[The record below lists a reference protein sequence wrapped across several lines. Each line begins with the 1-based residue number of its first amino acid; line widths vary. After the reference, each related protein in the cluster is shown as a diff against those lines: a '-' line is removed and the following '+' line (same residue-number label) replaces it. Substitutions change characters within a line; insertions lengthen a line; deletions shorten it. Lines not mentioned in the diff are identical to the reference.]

1 MAAENF
7 EERLTY
13 LMRRVSTA
21 LAQDVDRSLRSV
33 SLTHAQYGALA
44 QLGLVDP
51 EALSAATM
59 AERNGITAQST
70 STAIAGL
77 LDRGLVRRE
86 PHPTH
91 GRILQVRITPAG
103 AELLARAHVATGKA
117 EHRALACLDEGQQRV
132 LRGALRTTMHALGL
146 YTYTPAGDDDT
157 DSEPNEQAPSTV
169 GRVRLAGGESPTAGQ
184 IGSG

>member
-1 MAAENF
+1 MAENF
-7 EERLTY
+7 EGRLTY

-21 LAQDVDRSLRSV
+21 LAQDVDRALRDF

-51 EALSAATM
+51 ETLSAATM

-77 LDRGLVRRE
+77 LDRALVRRE

-91 GRILQVRITPAG
+91 GRILQVRITPEG
-103 AELLARAHVATGKA
+103 AELLARAHAATGKA
-117 EHRALACLDEGQQRV
+117 EDRALAFLDEGQQRV
-132 LRGALRTTMHALGL
+132 LRGALRKMMQAMGL
-146 YTYTPAGDDDT
+146 YLYRPVADDDNRI
-157 DSEPNEQAPSTV
+157 S
-169 GRVRLAGGESPTAGQ
+169 RK
-184 IGSG
+184 

>member
-1 MAAENF
+1 VTAENF

-21 LAQDVDRSLRSV
+21 LAQHVDRALRHV

-59 AERNGITAQST
+59 AERNGITAQSA
-70 STAIAGL
+70 SSAIAGL
-77 LDRGLVRRE
+77 LDRGLVRRD

-91 GRILQVRITPAG
+91 GRILQVRITPTG
-103 AELLARAHVATGKA
+103 SELLARAHAATGEA
-117 EHRALACLDEGQQRV
+117 EHRALACLDERQQHV
-132 LRGALRTTMHALGL
+132 LRDALRTTMQAMGL
-146 YTYTPAGDDDT
+146 YLYFPTGDDDRR
-157 DSEPNEQAPSTV
+157 P
-169 GRVRLAGGESPTAGQ
+169 
-184 IGSG
+184 

>member
-1 MAAENF
+1 MAENF

-13 LMRRVSTA
+13 LIRRVSTT
-21 LAQDVDRSLRSV
+21 LAQDVDRALRDF

-103 AELLARAHVATGKA
+103 AELLARAHAATGKA
-117 EHRALACLDEGQQRV
+117 EDRALAFLDEGQQRV
-132 LRGALRTTMHALGL
+132 LRGALRTMMQAMGL
-146 YTYTPAGDDDT
+146 YLYLPVADDENRI
-157 DSEPNEQAPSTV
+157 SRE
-169 GRVRLAGGESPTAGQ
+169 
-184 IGSG
+184 

>member
-1 MAAENF
+1 MVEF
-7 EERLTY
+7 EQRLTY
-13 LMRRVSTA
+13 LMRRVSTV
-21 LAQDVDRSLRSV
+21 LAQDVDRALREV

-77 LDRGLVRRE
+77 LDRGLVHRE

-91 GRILQVRITPAG
+91 GRILQVRITAAG
-103 AELLARAHVATGKA
+103 ARLLGRAHAATGMA
-117 EHRALACLDEGQQRV
+117 EDRALAFVGADQQQV
-132 LRGALRTTMHALGL
+132 LRGALQQTMQAMGL
-146 YTYTPAGDDDT
+146 YLYLPVHGDAHSGQQPAAVEGPGT
-157 DSEPNEQAPSTV
+157 
-169 GRVRLAGGESPTAGQ
+169 R
-184 IGSG
+184 

>member
-1 MAAENF
+1 MAENF

-21 LAQDVDRSLRSV
+21 LALDVDRALRGF

-51 EALSAATM
+51 GALSAATM

-86 PHPTH
+86 PHPVH
-91 GRILQVRITPAG
+91 GRILQVRITPEG
-103 AELLARAHVATGKA
+103 AELLARAHAATGKV
-117 EHRALACLDEGQQRV
+117 EDRALASLDEGQQRV
-132 LRGALRTTMHALGL
+132 LRGALQTTMQAMGL
-146 YTYTPAGDDDT
+146 YLYFPVGEDD
-157 DSEPNEQAPSTV
+157 EI
-169 GRVRLAGGESPTAGQ
+169 RRR
-184 IGSG
+184 

>member
-1 MAAENF
+1 MAENF

-13 LMRRVSTA
+13 LVRRVSTA
-21 LAQDVDRSLRSV
+21 LAADVDRALRDF

-70 STAIAGL
+70 STALAGL
-77 LDRGLVRRE
+77 LERGLVRRE

-91 GRILQVRITPAG
+91 GRILQVRITPEG
-103 AELLARAHVATGKA
+103 AALLACAHAATGRA
-117 EHRALACLDEGQQRV
+117 EDRALAVLDEGQRRV
-132 LRGALRTTMHALGL
+132 LRDALRTMMQAMGL
-146 YTYTPAGDDDT
+146 HLYFPVTGDEV
-157 DSEPNEQAPSTV
+157 SAP
-169 GRVRLAGGESPTAGQ
+169 RP
-184 IGSG
+184 

>member
-1 MAAENF
+1 MAENF

-13 LMRRVSTA
+13 LMRRVSTTLA
-21 LAQDVDRSLRSV
+21 LDIDRALRGV

-77 LDRGLVRRE
+77 LDRGFVRRE

-91 GRILQVRITPAG
+91 GRILQVRITPEG
-103 AELLARAHVATGKA
+103 AELLARAHAVTRRV
-117 EHRALACLDEGQQRV
+117 EDRALVSLDEGQQRV
-132 LRGALRTTMHALGL
+132 LRAGLQAMMREMGL
-146 YTYTPAGDDDT
+146 YLYFPVAG
-157 DSEPNEQAPSTV
+157 N
-169 GRVRLAGGESPTAGQ
+169 GGDR
-184 IGSG
+184 

>member
-1 MAAENF
+1 MTAEDF
-7 EERLTY
+7 EKRLTY

-21 LAQDVDRSLRSV
+21 LAQDVDRALRQF

-77 LDRGLVRRE
+77 LDRGLIRRE

-91 GRILQVRITPAG
+91 GRILEVRITPAG
-103 AELLARAHVATGKA
+103 AALLARAHAATGEA
-117 EHRALACLDEGQQRV
+117 EDRALACLDERQRRV
-132 LRGALRTTMHALGL
+132 LRTALRTTMQAMGL
-146 YTYTPAGDDDT
+146 HLYLATAETTAET
-157 DSEPNEQAPSTV
+157 TAESE
-169 GRVRLAGGESPTAGQ
+169 GRKP
-184 IGSG
+184 

>member
-21 LAQDVDRSLRSV
+21 LAQDVDRALRSV

-51 EALSAATM
+51 KALSAATM

-91 GRILQVRITPAG
+91 GRILEVRITPAG
-103 AELLARAHVATGKA
+103 AELLARAHAATGKA
-117 EHRALACLDEGQQRV
+117 EDRALASLDEGQQRV
-132 LRGALRTTMHALGL
+132 LRGALRTTMQAMGL
-146 YTYTPAGDDDT
+146 YMYFPADDD
-157 DSEPNEQAPSTV
+157 DSRQ
-169 GRVRLAGGESPTAGQ
+169 
-184 IGSG
+184 

>member
-1 MAAENF
+1 MADNF

-13 LMRRVSTA
+13 LIRRVGAA
-21 LAQDVDRSLRSV
+21 LAQDVDRALRDF

-44 QLGLVDP
+44 QLGLVAP

-77 LDRGLVRRE
+77 LGRGLVRRE

-91 GRILQVRITPAG
+91 GRILQVRITPQG
-103 AELLARAHVATGKA
+103 TELLARAHAATRKA
-117 EHRALACLDEGQQRV
+117 EERALAFIDEEQQRM
-132 LRGALRTTMHALGL
+132 LRGALQTTMQAMGL
-146 YTYTPAGDDDT
+146 YLYFPVADDRF
-157 DSEPNEQAPSTV
+157 S
-169 GRVRLAGGESPTAGQ
+169 RR
-184 IGSG
+184 

>member
-1 MAAENF
+1 MAENF
-7 EERLTY
+7 EGRLTY

-21 LAQDVDRSLRSV
+21 LAQDVDRALRDF

-51 EALSAATM
+51 ETLSAATM

-77 LDRGLVRRE
+77 LDRALVRRE

-91 GRILQVRITPAG
+91 GRILQVRITAEG
-103 AELLARAHVATGKA
+103 AELLARAHAATGKA
-117 EHRALACLDEGQQRV
+117 EDRALAFLDEGQQRV
-132 LRGALRTTMHALGL
+132 LRGALRKMMQAMGL
-146 YTYTPAGDDDT
+146 YLYLPVADGDNRT
-157 DSEPNEQAPSTV
+157 RRQ
-169 GRVRLAGGESPTAGQ
+169 
-184 IGSG
+184 

>member
-1 MAAENF
+1 MAENF

-13 LMRRVSTA
+13 LVRRVSTA
-21 LAQDVDRSLRSV
+21 LALDIDRALRRI

-51 EALSAATM
+51 DALSAATM

-91 GRILQVRITPAG
+91 GRILQVRITREG
-103 AELLARAHVATGKA
+103 AELLARAHAATRRI
-117 EHRALACLDEGQQRV
+117 EDRALVSLDEGQQRV
-132 LRGALRTTMHALGL
+132 LRAGLRAMMQDMGL
-146 YTYTPAGDDDT
+146 YLYFPVAGDDGDW
-157 DSEPNEQAPSTV
+157 
-169 GRVRLAGGESPTAGQ
+169 
-184 IGSG
+184 

>member
-1 MAAENF
+1 MAENF

-21 LAQDVDRSLRSV
+21 LAQDVDRVLRDFAI
-33 SLTHAQYGALA
+33 THAQYGALA

-59 AERNGITAQST
+59 ADRNGITAQSM
-70 STAIAGL
+70 SSAIAGL

-91 GRILQVRITPAG
+91 GRILQVRITPKG
-103 AELLARAHVATGKA
+103 AELLDRAHVATGKA
-117 EHRALACLDEGQQRV
+117 ENRSLAFLDEQQK
-132 LRGALRTTMHALGL
+132 HALGSSLRAMMRAMGL
-146 YTYTPAGDDDT
+146 YLYFPAADGDR
-157 DSEPNEQAPSTV
+157 P
-169 GRVRLAGGESPTAGQ
+169 
-184 IGSG
+184 

>member
-1 MAAENF
+1 MALNF

-13 LMRRVSTA
+13 LLRRVSAA
-21 LAQDVDRSLRSV
+21 LALDVDRVLRDF

-86 PHPTH
+86 PHPSH
-91 GRILQVRITPAG
+91 GRILQVRITPEG
-103 AELLARAHVATGKA
+103 AELLARAHAATGKA
-117 EHRALACLDEGQQRV
+117 EDRALASLDEGQRRV
-132 LRGALRTTMHALGL
+132 LRDALRTTMQAMGL
-146 YTYTPAGDDDT
+146 YLYFPAVDDDT
-157 DSEPNEQAPSTV
+157 T
-169 GRVRLAGGESPTAGQ
+169 GRR
-184 IGSG
+184 

>member
-1 MAAENF
+1 MAENF

-21 LAQDVDRSLRSV
+21 LALDVDRALRDV
-33 SLTHAQYGALA
+33 ALTHAQYGALA

-77 LDRGLVRRE
+77 LNRGLVHRE
-86 PHPTH
+86 RHPSH
-91 GRILQVRITPAG
+91 GRILQVRITPEG
-103 AELLARAHVATGKA
+103 AELLARAHAATWKA
-117 EHRALACLDEGQQRV
+117 EARALASLDEKQKRV
-132 LRGALRTTMHALGL
+132 LRVALRTTMQAMGL
-146 YTYTPAGDDDT
+146 YLYLPAADDT
-157 DSEPNEQAPSTV
+157 RTS
-169 GRVRLAGGESPTAGQ
+169 RR
-184 IGSG
+184 

>member
-1 MAAENF
+1 MAENF

-13 LMRRVSTA
+13 LVRRVGTA
-21 LAQDVDRSLRSV
+21 LALDVDRALREV

-77 LDRGLVRRE
+77 LDRGLVRRA

-91 GRILQVRITPAG
+91 GRILQVRITPEG
-103 AELLARAHVATGKA
+103 ADLLARAHAATGQA
-117 EHRALACLDEGQQRV
+117 EARALASLDDEQQHA
-132 LRGALRTTMHALGL
+132 LRGALRTTMQAMGL
-146 YTYTPAGDDDT
+146 HLYFPVDD
-157 DSEPNEQAPSTV
+157 V
-169 GRVRLAGGESPTAGQ
+169 GKRRR
-184 IGSG
+184 

>member
-1 MAAENF
+1 MAENF
-7 EERLTY
+7 EGRLTY

-21 LAQDVDRSLRSV
+21 LAQDVDRALRDF

-51 EALSAATM
+51 ETLSAATM

-77 LDRGLVRRE
+77 LDRALVRRE

-91 GRILQVRITPAG
+91 GRILQVRITPEG
-103 AELLARAHVATGKA
+103 TELLARAHAATGKA
-117 EHRALACLDEGQQRV
+117 EDRALAFLDEGQQRV
-132 LRGALRTTMHALGL
+132 LRGALRKMMQAMGL
-146 YTYTPAGDDDT
+146 YLYLPVADDDNRI
-157 DSEPNEQAPSTV
+157 S
-169 GRVRLAGGESPTAGQ
+169 RK
-184 IGSG
+184 

>member
-1 MAAENF
+1 MAENF
-7 EERLTY
+7 EGRLAY
-13 LMRRVSTA
+13 LMRRLSTA
-21 LAQDVDRSLRSV
+21 LAQDVDRALRDF

-51 EALSAATM
+51 ETLSAATM

-91 GRILQVRITPAG
+91 GRILQVRITPEG
-103 AELLARAHVATGKA
+103 AELLARAHAATGKA
-117 EHRALACLDEGQQRV
+117 EDRALAFLDEGQQRV
-132 LRGALRTTMHALGL
+132 LRGALRTMMQAMGL
-146 YTYTPAGDDDT
+146 YLYLPVADDEIRI
-157 DSEPNEQAPSTV
+157 SRE
-169 GRVRLAGGESPTAGQ
+169 
-184 IGSG
+184 

>member
-1 MAAENF
+1 MTAENF

-21 LAQDVDRSLRSV
+21 LAQNVDRALRDF

-86 PHPTH
+86 PHPSH

-103 AELLARAHVATGKA
+103 SELLARAHAATGKA
-117 EHRALACLDEGQQRV
+117 EDRALAFLDEKQQHV
-132 LRGALRTTMHALGL
+132 LRGALRTMMQAMGL
-146 YTYTPAGDDDT
+146 YLYFPAGD
-157 DSEPNEQAPSTV
+157 AP
-169 GRVRLAGGESPTAGQ
+169 GRRHG
-184 IGSG
+184 